1 MAISDLQTLF
11 GIINGMVG
19 NTILILP
26 LQGLIVGYMGVIIVT
41 TILGII
47 SGYTAYLVI
56 KHLGKAYTIN

>member
-56 KHLGKAYTIN
+56 KHLGKA